1 MLRFEGDRD
10 FPLPPTDLW
19 AKLTDARFLVS
30 CLPDVEKVEQADA
43 DRAVL
48 VLRPSLAFVR
58 GALDVTLGVADKNPP
73 ASARVRAQGKG
84 IGSTSA
90 VEATLGFAPQ
100 GGGTRVHWA
109 AAVTE
114 LGGLLKLVPQGL
126 IRGAAQKVIDD
137 AWASVEARLRQGTA

>member
-10 FPLPPTDLW
+10 FPLPPADLW

-30 CLPDVEKVEQADA
+30 SLPDVEKVEQADA

-58 GALDVTLGVADKNPP
+58 GALDVTLEVADKAPHS
-73 ASARVRAQGKG
+73 SARVRAQGKG

-90 VEATLGFAPQ
+90 VEATLDFTPQ

-109 AAVTE
+109 AEVTE
-114 LGGLLKLVPQGL
+114 LGGLLRLVPQGL

-137 AWASVEARLRQGTA
+137 AWASVEKKLGEGA